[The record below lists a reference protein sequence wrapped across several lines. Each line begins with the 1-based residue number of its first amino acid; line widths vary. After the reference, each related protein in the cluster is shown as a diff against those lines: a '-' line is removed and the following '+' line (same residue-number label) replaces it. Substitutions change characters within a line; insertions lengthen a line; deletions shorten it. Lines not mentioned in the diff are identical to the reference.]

1 MYRVAALTL
10 ALTLGGPA
18 AAQSYRTHPNAFGS
32 TTYGSD
38 GSTART
44 YDGPFG
50 STTYAKRPDGSRET
64 CRSHWT
70 AAGETTTCR

>member
-1 MYRVAALTL
+1 MYRIALAVVL
-10 ALTLGGPA
+10 ALAGPA

-44 YDGPFG
+44 YGGTFG
-50 STTYAKRPDGSRET
+50 STTYVTRPNGSRKA
-64 CRSHWT
+64 CRSYRT
-70 AAGETTTCR
+70 ATGETTTCR